1 MDQQLG
7 ATKARNLL
15 AGAGAYYLSW
25 FVANPLAMGFG
36 KLTKGIHYYGDFAG
50 GVLMPI
56 VISLPY
62 VLVAAAVGVSVARI
76 VESDRPIGW
85 TLVPTFL
92 YALGVFHPS
101 HWAVPP
107 TPFDRVGDF
116 IRTLLPGLA
125 CGVAGIV
132 AAKRLAASH
141 VSRSTPG

>member
-1 MDQQLG
+1 MDRQLG

-36 KLTKGIHYYGDFAG
+36 KLTKGITYYGDFAG

-56 VISLPY
+56 IISLPY
-62 VLVAAAVGVSVARI
+62 VLVAAAVGASVVWM

-101 HWAVPP
+101 HWALPP

-116 IRTLLPGLA
+116 IRVLLPAFA